1 MSMAEKGYIYILM
14 NASMPKLLKIGKTTK
29 APEER
34 ASELSVSTGVPTPYH
49 VAYHVWVEDCD
60 GTEKEIHDKL
70 APYRISN
77 KREFFSAPL
86 KLAISLLSEAESLM
100 GTVSNENDQVV
111 PENAVQPNASLQE
124 REAMM
129 NLGLQFQEGMGVRV
143 NHIEAY
149 AWYLLAKRYGAEEA
163 AAKLGQL
170 EHSLDPSDKKLAIY
184 TSSYYRRNAQR
195 LPKLEHSA
203 NLFFEAVRRG
213 EAGILLRL
221 GACFEEGRD
230 VEQNYTLAMRCY
242 LEAAKDKDRSI
253 CHKLGEIYEYGVGV
267 SSDLERAYA
276 FYLLAEQAGIEEAKA
291 CIAPSPPAAIA
302 WRAAGSRT
310 FAKSTFPAASISC
323 SGVTALDC

>member
-1 MSMAEKGYIYILM
+1 MPESGYIYILM

-77 KREFFSAPL
+77 KREFFSVPL
-86 KLAISLLSEAESLM
+86 KLAVRLLSEAESHI
-100 GTVSNENDQVV
+100 GTVSNDNDQVV
-111 PENAVQPNASLQE
+111 SENAVQPNASLQE

-129 NLGLQFQEGMGVRV
+129 NLGLQFQQGIGVRV

-149 AWYLLAKRYGAEEA
+149 AWYLLARRHGAEEA
-163 AAKLGQL
+163 GAKLGQL
-170 EHSLDPSDKKLAIY
+170 EHLLDPSDKKLAIY
-184 TSSYYRRNAQR
+184 TASYYRRNSEH

-203 NLFFEAVRRG
+203 NLFFEAIRRG
-213 EAGILLRL
+213 ESGILLRL
-221 GACFEEGRD
+221 GACFEEGHD

-242 LEAAKDKDRSI
+242 LEAARDKAQSI
-253 CHKLGEIYEYGVGV
+253 YHKLAEIYEYGLGV

-276 FYLLAEQAGIEEAKA
+276 FYLLAEQAGVEEAKTSRRRIEA
-291 CIAPSPPAAIA
+291 LYPINRVDNARKFAERFAPA
-302 WRAAGSRT
+302 T
-310 FAKSTFPAASISC
+310 
-323 SGVTALDC
+323 